1 MTPGPGGKPSLRV
14 KAMVKG
20 TDRAEARFPT
30 KTGMIGKGPRLPPNT
45 LLGDKTTPE
54 EPIVGMTTRSSIAL
68 MITCMHQ
75 AVTQPLCNMAGA
87 VAM

>member
-1 MTPGPGGKPSLRV
+1 MTPEPGGKPSLRV

-20 TDRAEARFPT
+20 TDRAQARIT
-30 KTGMIGKGPRLPPNT
+30 TRTGMIGKGHRLPPSI

-54 EPIVGMTTRSSIAL
+54 EPIMGMTTRSSIAL

-75 AVTQPLCNMAGA
+75 AVTRPLCDMAGA